1 MRTRVISGGCYLFL
15 LGVLGCGAT
24 GEPTKTTAPAKHEP
38 EYQLA
43 DWLDKPRQELAEH
56 ASEVQARVALQRRAV
71 QEGRLHLG
79 FLPKLPMPLIVPI
92 WAEASFS
99 TKRGIALPPYANENA
114 ADPQLALHLASFGD
128 AAGARLL
135 ADASDTAT
143 QKAID
148 AAAYERN
155 YPAEWTRLAAL
166 LLYDAELRLAQGETN
181 GARDLLAYHW
191 QIKKVLTAN
200 AIKGWLGQALL
211 PVGRLAFEQ
220 AIPSWQ
226 GDRSKDLVKDGQAF
240 LTDSRDFPVELKFTF
255 HVPFQSLDRTFSK
268 EKGSRAALAG
278 DPRRA
283 LDLLSLPLPAGG
295 VSSVVAFFDP
305 QDRFSEL
312 LVLYRPGL
320 ADGYKNAEHL
330 FRLLHDRGLES
341 KGGQESLGMAPKVYQ
356 VGKVHCEAAVMP
368 RSSILGGFVHLRPD
382 DSVFPPYQLERTFG
396 TASLDHS
403 FEQNRL
409 QLVPQQRKDV
419 VTTRQATSLVKV
431 TNPIPAL
438 KLQQLGIERLG
449 KHDLTGALVF
459 EYQPQDSNPVPFQNV
474 LEPFWS
480 RSGFVHFQGVIDE
493 AGGHFSFVWQDRQTR
508 DELAVPF
515 ELSQPIRLRIAD
527 RTDTGEIVQQVEDT
541 HGHDAAERQARLA
554 AGKPIQHI
562 PRKLDQFFLG
572 ATREEILGRLP
583 TGQAALKRDIPG
595 GLMVTFPT
603 ENGTS
608 AAYLLRQ
615 AFVRFDDKKRAVEI
629 RVRYDDGPSRGKAS
643 WASELLKDLQKKCGA
658 PRSVPNPWTAI
669 WTDLPAQ
676 KPAPTAFS
684 WTDDVSNLL
693 YSRDAGGVELKLIDC
708 PAELPPGVVLPP
720 LEALAGGPEHCT
732 LGTTREQIFA
742 GWNVKKPVMAADG
755 ALILRPPASTG
766 LDALLVWFDRDKVVR
781 IVGRHAQPA
790 GKDNAT
796 LSEAVRSDWS
806 RGMRTLGWP
815 RRQDMGPGTVL
826 QGLAWHD
833 DATRIRIF
841 WQEPDDGPARVFTEW
856 KALPIH

>member
-1 MRTRVISGGCYLFL
+1 MRTRVISTGCYLVL
-15 LGVLGCGAT
+15 LGVLGCDAAR
-24 GEPTKTTAPAKHEP
+24 ESTKTTAPAKHEP

-43 DWLDKPRQELAEH
+43 DWLEKPRQELAEH

-99 TKRGIALPPYANENA
+99 AKRGIALPPYANENA

-191 QIKKVLTAN
+191 QIKKVLTAK
-200 AIKGWLGQALL
+200 AIQGWLGQALL

-240 LTDSRDFPVELKFTF
+240 LTDSRDFPVELKFAF
-255 HVPFQSLDRTFSK
+255 HVPFESLYRTFRK

-341 KGGQESLGMAPKVYQ
+341 KGGQDSLGMTPRVYQ
-356 VGKVHCEAAVMP
+356 VGKVRCEAAVMP
-368 RSSILGGFVHLRPD
+368 RSNVLGGFVHLRPD
-382 DSVFPPYQLERTFG
+382 DSVCAPYQLERTFG
-396 TASLDHS
+396 AASLDHS

-409 QLVPQQRKDV
+409 QLVPQERKTLV
-419 VTTRQATSLVKV
+419 ITRQPTALAKV
-431 TNPIPAL
+431 TNPIPTL
-438 KLQQLGIERLG
+438 KLQQLGIERNPNQE
-449 KHDLTGALVF
+449 LTGALNF
-459 EYQPQDSNPVPFQNV
+459 DYPAPESDAVPFQSV
-474 LEPFWS
+474 LLPLWS
-480 RSGFVHFQGVIDE
+480 RSGFVPFMGVVDGG
-493 AGGHFSFVWQDRQTR
+493 GGHFSFVWQDSRTS
-508 DELAVPF
+508 DELTVPF
-515 ELSQPIRLRIAD
+515 ELSQPIRLRVAD
-527 RTDTGEIVQQVEDT
+527 RTETSAISQHMKDTQ
-541 HGHDAAERQARLA
+541 GHDAAERRVRLA
-554 AGKPIQHI
+554 AGKPIQQI

-583 TGQAALKRDIPG
+583 SGHTALKRDIPG
-595 GLMVTFPT
+595 GLMVTFPI
-603 ENGTS
+603 ESGNS
-608 AAYLLRQ
+608 AVYLLRQ
-615 AFVRFDDKKRAVEI
+615 AFVRFDDKGRAVEI

-658 PRSVPNPWTAI
+658 PQSAPNPWTAV

-676 KPAPTAFS
+676 KPTPAAFS
-684 WTDDVSNLL
+684 WTDDVSHLL
-693 YSRDAGGVELKLIDC
+693 YSRDAGGVELKLVDC
-708 PAELPPGVVLPP
+708 PADLPAGVVLPP
-720 LEALAGGPEHCT
+720 LEALAGGPEHCA

-755 ALILRPPASTG
+755 ALILRPAASTG

-796 LSEAVRSDWS
+796 LSEAIRADWS

-815 RRQDMGPGTVL
+815 RRQDMAPGNVL

-833 DATRIRIF
+833 DAKRIRIF